1 MSGRYTVLPDLYYIP
16 DVTRIQL
23 QSATNK
29 QGSAEQHPNAEHLRR
44 QIEEATA
51 RSRETYNY
59 LIEAGIAKEVARL
72 VLPVNQYSRMRAS
85 ANLRNWLGFLS
96 LRMDPS
102 AQWEIQQYAAVVAAL
117 IEERFPRTYALW
129 TE

>member
-59 LIEAGIAKEVARL
+59 LIEAGIAREVARL

-96 LRMDPS
+96 LRD
-102 AQWEIQQYAAVVAAL
+102 ANGVQWEMRQYAITVAGF
-117 IEERFPRTYALW
+117 IKERFPRTYALW
-129 TE
+129 AE